1 MTTSSTPAVRY
12 DRDVDGIVTL
22 TLDDPQ
28 APVNTMTPGFV
39 TALGAAVDRLEAERP
54 ELVGVI
60 LASAKQ
66 TFFAGADLLA
76 LLDVGPGDAAAL
88 FEQVETVK
96 ALLRRL
102 ERLGRP
108 VVAAVGGSA
117 LGGGLELALACH
129 HRIAVSDPAIEIG
142 LPEVTLGLLPGGG
155 GITRL
160 VRMLGLQAALTEWLL
175 EGPRRT
181 PVEARAKG
189 LVDELVA
196 DPAYLLPT
204 AREWLLTHRD
214 DAQAATQP
222 WDRSGYRIPGGTP
235 STPAL
240 AAALPAFPAMLREQ
254 LKGAPYPAPRAIL
267 AAAVEGAQ
275 VDVDTALRIESR
287 YFVELATGPVS
298 RAMIQAFFVDLP
310 SLTRS
315 RGEAESTVTKV
326 AVLGAGMMGS
336 GIAYECARR
345 GVEVVLT
352 DVTPEAAAK
361 GKGYAEAR
369 LASRISRGKA
379 TAAEAETVLERI
391 HPTTELTELTELA
404 GCDLV
409 IEAVTEDSAVKAQV
423 LAAAEAHARPD
434 ALLSSNTS
442 TLPITGLAHSVTRPA
457 DVLGLHF
464 FSPVERMRLVEVV
477 RGERTS
483 PEALAAGV
491 AFVRRLGK
499 VPIVVRDGRGF
510 YTSRVFGTLLSEA
523 VALLDEGVD
532 PVTVE
537 RAALLTGFPA
547 PPLAIFDEVSLTL
560 TQRIRREA
568 VAAATAAGQPAPS
581 AVGAETVDAMIAAG
595 RPGRSGGAGFY
606 DYPVGEPKKLWP
618 GLRDRVRPGVDV
630 PLRDIRDRYL
640 VTMALETARCVE
652 EGVVESAAAANIGS
666 ILGIGYPAWTGG
678 TVAFMTGYAGGL
690 AGFLRRC
697 EELAAAYGERFEPSP
712 WLTARADSGGRVV

>member
-1 MTTSSTPAVRY
+1 MTTSSTPPVRY

-39 TALGAAVDRLEAERP
+39 TALRAAVDRLEAERS

-352 DVTPEAAAK
+352 DVTDEAAAK

-369 LASRISRGKA
+369 LASRASRGKT
-379 TAAEAETVLERI
+379 TAAEAETVLARI
-391 HPTTELTELTELA
+391 HPTTELADLA

-409 IEAVTEDSAVKAQV
+409 IEAVLEDSALKAEV

-442 TLPITGLAHSVTRPA
+442 TLPITGLALSVTRPA
-457 DVLGLHF
+457 DFLGLHF

-499 VPIVVRDGRGF
+499 VPVVVRDGRGF

-537 RAALLTGFPA
+537 RAALLAGFPA
-547 PPLAIFDEVSLTL
+547 PPLAMFDEVSLTL
-560 TQRIRREA
+560 TQRIRRES
-568 VAAATAAGQPAPS
+568 VAAGQPPPS

-595 RPGRSGGAGFY
+595 RPGRAGGAGFY
-606 DYPVGEPKKLWP
+606 DYPVGAPKKLWP
-618 GLRDRVRPGVDV
+618 GLRDRVRPDVDI

-640 VTMALETARCVE
+640 FTMALETARCVE
-652 EGVVESAAAANIGS
+652 EGVVDSAAAANIGS

-678 TVAFMTGYAGGL
+678 TVTFMTGYAGGL

-697 EELAAAYGERFEPSP
+697 EELAAAYGERLAPSP
-712 WLTARADSGGRVV
+712 WLTARAASGGTVV